1 MTHPTDPTSTQP
13 QVVADHQSLPPEQ
26 TSGAVPLP
34 PDVAPPATASIA
46 PAASPTTPDAKIYH
60 QPFIRWFGLGS
71 IRLAYRAWTRVAAR
85 VFPEGS
91 PQERAMERL
100 GVPMPD
106 RLDLS
111 WITPN
116 LAVGGRV
123 RAGDIPKL
131 QRAGISRVVDVRS
144 EHRDD
149 EAALNAHQIELL
161 YLPTP
166 DTYPLSL
173 DDLRQG
179 AAWVNAQRAQ
189 NQRVLIHCE
198 HGVGRSVLLTAAA
211 LVCEGYTAHDA
222 FDLIGHKRWQAAPNH
237 RQVLRLTDF
246 ERAGGC
252 AK

>member
-1 MTHPTDPTSTQP
+1 VTLPTDPTQTPP
-13 QVVADHQSLPPEQ
+13 QVVTDPQQLPPEE
-26 TSGAVPLP
+26 TSGTIALP
-34 PDVAPPATASIA
+34 PDVATPPTRA
-46 PAASPTTPDAKIYH
+46 PQSPQLSTSAEDRLYRQSFA
-60 QPFIRWFGLGS
+60 RWFGLGS
-71 IRLAYRAWTRVAAR
+71 IRLAYRAWTRIAAR
-85 VFPEGS
+85 FFPEGS
-91 PQERAMERL
+91 PQERLMERV

-123 RAGDIPKL
+123 RTGDIPKL

-149 EAALNAHQIELL
+149 EAALNAHDIHLL

-173 DDLRQG
+173 EDLRQG
-179 AAWVNAQRAQ
+179 AKWINAQRAA

-211 LVCEGYTAHDA
+211 LVCEGYTAHAA
-222 FDLIGHKRWQAAPNH
+222 FELIGHKRWQAAPNH

-246 ERAGGC
+246 ERTGAC
-252 AK
+252 DK